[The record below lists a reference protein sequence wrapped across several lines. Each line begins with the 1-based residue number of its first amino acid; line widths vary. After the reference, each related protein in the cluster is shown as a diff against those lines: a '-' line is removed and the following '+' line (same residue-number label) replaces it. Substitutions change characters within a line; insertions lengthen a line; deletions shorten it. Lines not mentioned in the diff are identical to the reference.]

1 MLRERIPH
9 LAKLVEPD
17 RVHRLCY
24 TDPELFELE
33 LANIF
38 EKTWIYAGHESQVP
52 KPGDYSTFDIGR
64 QPMVMLRD
72 ARGGIG
78 VFHNRCPHRGAKLC
92 NLLHGNAGK
101 EIRCSYHGWR
111 FALDG
116 KLDTLPQPQGYEGT
130 RLNRDDPQFSMA
142 PAPRT
147 ASYRGFVFASLAKE
161 GPTLLEWLGP
171 AKTGFD
177 DMCDRAP
184 EGEVEVVPNCYR
196 VIQHSNWKLFLE
208 NQLDVSH
215 PMVVHESTGRAALEV
230 ENEIFRR
237 SGSRPLHYHMLSA
250 FTWPTSKW
258 NELLQTRNYP
268 SGHSVLGGYMALRPK
283 DPDTL
288 AYEALMEKAYGKKRM
303 EEILSVNIHHVIYYP
318 VLSVQS
324 PLQQL
329 RAVRPLSVDKTLSEI
344 WHFRLKGA
352 PEAIYR
358 RALWYYNLVNSPA
371 TMVNADD
378 LENWNRIQ
386 RGLKSEAPE
395 WLSFHRNYG
404 QDLAEGDV
412 VQTKEG
418 LSEAPLRNQFRAWSR
433 YMAAAQAP

>member
-1 MLRERIPH
+1 MLNERVPNVG
-9 LAKLVEPD
+9 KLVEPD

-24 TDPELFELE
+24 TDPDLFELE
-33 LANIF
+33 LKNIF
-38 EKTWIYAGHESQVP
+38 EKTWVYAGHESQVP
-52 KPGDYSTFDIGR
+52 KPGDYWTFDIAR

-72 ARGGIG
+72 ANGRIG
-78 VFHNRCPHRGAKLC
+78 VFYNRCPHRGAKLC
-92 NLLHGNAGK
+92 TLRGGNVGK

-111 FALDG
+111 YGLDG
-116 KLDTLPQPQGYEGT
+116 KLEAIPHEQGYEGT
-130 RLNRDDPQFSMA
+130 RLNKNDPQFSMA
-142 PAPRT
+142 RAPRME
-147 ASYRGFVFASLAKE
+147 SYRGFVFASLAKD
-161 GPTLLEWLGP
+161 GPSLLDWLGP
-171 AKTGFD
+171 AKIGFD

-196 VIQHSNWKLFLE
+196 VIQQSNWKLFLE

-215 PMVVHESTGRAALEV
+215 PMVVHESTGRAALDV
-230 ENEIFRR
+230 EDQIHKR
-237 SGSRPLHYHMLSA
+237 SGTRPLHYHMLSA

-258 NELLQTRNYP
+258 NELLQTTNYP
-268 SGHSVLGGYMALRPK
+268 SGHSVLGGYMALRSK

-288 AYEALMEKAYGKKRM
+288 AYEKVMEEAYGKKRM

-318 VLSVQS
+318 VVSVQS

-329 RAVRPLSVDKTLSEI
+329 RAVRPISVDKTLSEI

-386 RGLKSEAPE
+386 RALKSESPE
-395 WLSFHRNYG
+395 WLSLHRNYG
-404 QDLAEGDV
+404 QDDIMEDDV
-412 VQTKEG
+412 IRTREG
-418 LSEAPLRNQFRAWSR
+418 LSEAPLRNQFRAWKR
-433 YMAAAQAP
+433 YMAA